1 MRKKDKDLDESQRRK
16 RRPAMSVEDRENQL
30 ISLAVDLAEKQLIEG
45 RASSQVICHYL
56 KLASS
61 KERLEKE
68 LLEKQVELAA
78 AKTEMLQSAK
88 RTEELYL
95 NALNAMR
102 SYSGLE
108 QQDEGYYD

>member
-1 MRKKDKDLDESQRRK
+1 MLNSRREP
-16 RRPAMSVEDRENQL
+16 PAMTPEERENQL
-30 ISLAVDLAEKQLIEG
+30 IALAIDAAEKQIREG
-45 RASSQVICHYL
+45 KASSQIICHYL

-78 AKTEMLQSAK
+78 AKTEMIQSAK

-102 SYSGLE
+102 SYSGASE
-108 QQDEGYYD
+108 EDEEYE

>member
-1 MRKKDKDLDESQRRK
+1 MLNSRREP
-16 RRPAMSVEDRENQL
+16 PAMTPEERENQL
-30 ISLAVDLAEKQLIEG
+30 IALAIDAAEKQIREG
-45 RASSQVICHYL
+45 KASSQIICHYL

-78 AKTEMLQSAK
+78 AKTEMIQSAK

-102 SYSGLE
+102 SYSGASE
-108 QQDEGYYD
+108 EDDEYE

>member
-1 MRKKDKDLDESQRRK
+1 MSK
-16 RRPAMSVEDRENQL
+16 RDTEPIRINRNQPPAMTPEARENQL
-30 ISLAVDLAEKQLIEG
+30 ISLAVDLAEKQLKEG

-61 KERLEKE
+61 KEKLEKE

-88 RTEELYL
+88 RTEEMYI
-95 NALNAMR
+95 NAINAMK
-102 SYSGLE
+102 SYSYLGTE
-108 QQDEGYYD
+108 EYVDD

>member
-1 MRKKDKDLDESQRRK
+1 MKNSRREP
-16 RRPAMSVEDRENQL
+16 PAMTPEERENQL
-30 ISLAVDLAEKQLIEG
+30 IALAIDAAEKQIREG
-45 RASSQVICHYL
+45 RASSQIICHYL

-78 AKTEMLQSAK
+78 AKTEMIQSAK

-95 NALNAMR
+95 NALNAMK
-102 SYSGLE
+102 SYSGMSRE
-108 QQDEGYYD
+108 DDEYE

>member
-1 MRKKDKDLDESQRRK
+1 MGEVRKNERK
-16 RRPAMSVEDRENQL
+16 AAPGFTPEARENQL
-30 ISLAVDLAEKQLIEG
+30 IALAVDLAEKQLREG
-45 RASSQVICHYL
+45 KASSQVICHYL

-61 KERLEKE
+61 KDRLEKE

-95 NALNAMR
+95 NALNAMK
-102 SYSGLE
+102 SYSGRDDSE
-108 QQDEGYYD
+108 EEQDEFY

>member
-1 MRKKDKDLDESQRRK
+1 MSKKNEEPIRISRNQP
-16 RRPAMSVEDRENQL
+16 PAMTPEARENQL
-30 ISLAVDLAEKQLIEG
+30 ISLAVDLAEKQLKEG

-61 KERLEKE
+61 KEKLEKE

-88 RTEELYL
+88 RTEEMYI
-95 NALNAMR
+95 NAINAMK
-102 SYSGLE
+102 SYSYLGTE
-108 QQDEGYYD
+108 EYDDN

>member
-1 MRKKDKDLDESQRRK
+1 MGEVRKNERK
-16 RRPAMSVEDRENQL
+16 AAPGFTPEARENQL
-30 ISLAVDLAEKQLIEG
+30 IALAVDLAEKQLREG
-45 RASSQVICHYL
+45 KASSQVICHYL

-61 KERLEKE
+61 KDRLEKE

-95 NALNAMR
+95 NALNAMK
-102 SYSGLE
+102 SYSGRDDGE
-108 QQDEGYYD
+108 EEQDEFY

>member
-1 MRKKDKDLDESQRRK
+1 MTPE
-16 RRPAMSVEDRENQL
+16 ERENQL
-30 ISLAVDLAEKQLIEG
+30 IALAVDAAEKQIREG
-45 RASSQVICHYL
+45 KASSQIICHYL

-78 AKTEMLQSAK
+78 AKTEMIQSAK

-95 NALNAMR
+95 NALNAMK
-102 SYSGLE
+102 SYSGTSE
-108 QQDEGYYD
+108 EDDEYE